1 MAVAEEGYDVLVLDV
16 EERDAGHVLH
26 VSGDVD
32 VSTAPQIRSEIVR
45 LHSQGVSTMAIDLTR
60 VPFVDSFGLGVLVGA
75 LKRMRSAGGNLTL
88 VVTEPRVMKVF
99 EVTGLDKVFDIAP
112 SVDQAFGG

>member
-1 MAVAEEGYDVLVLDV
+1 MAEERYAVLVLDV
-16 EERDAGHVLH
+16 EERSEGHVLS

-45 LHSQGVSTMAIDLTR
+45 LHSQGVSNMAIDLSR

-75 LKRMRSAGGNLTL
+75 LKRMRSSGGNLTL
-88 VVTEPRVMKVF
+88 VVTEPRVLKLF
-99 EVTGLDKVFDIAP
+99 EVTGLDAVFDIVP
-112 SVDQAFGG
+112 SLDGAFGG